1 MEKFDEFL
9 QRALLWT
16 CAVLMFAMMTVIFSQ
31 VVARYVLHQSL
42 SWSEEVGRYIFV
54 WITFLGLAAAFK
66 SGSHVALDLLA
77 KALKGV
83 PYRIVA
89 LIDALL
95 IVLLAAAL
103 SISGI
108 KLLQFGLHQ
117 ESPALKIPMYY
128 VYLVEPISGL
138 IFLYFAIRALWTCAL
153 GNEEG

>member
-1 MEKFDEFL
+1 MKKLDEFL

-16 CAVLMFAMMTVIFSQ
+16 CALLMFAMMTIIFSQ
-31 VVARYVLHQSL
+31 VVARYVMHQSL

-66 SGSHVALDLLA
+66 SGSHVALDFLI

-83 PYRIVA
+83 PFRIVA
-89 LIDALL
+89 LINALL
-95 IVLLAAAL
+95 IVLLAATL
-103 SISGI
+103 LISGI
-108 KLLQFGLHQ
+108 KLLQFGMRQ

-138 IFLYFAIRALWTCAL
+138 IFLYFSIRALWTCAL
-153 GNEEG
+153 GTKEE